1 MITKLSHT
9 TVYVI
14 DQDRA
19 KEFYVGKLGFEV
31 RDDARMGD
39 FRWLTVGPKAQPD
52 VRIILMKVAPT
63 PTMNAEQVALLRQL
77 VESGALGGGV
87 LVTDNLK
94 RDYEELVAKGVV
106 FTDPPTEQPWGFAAI
121 MKDDSGNY
129 FSIGEER

>member
-9 TVYVI
+9 TVYVL

-19 KEFYVGKLGFEV
+19 KDFYINKLGFEC

-63 PTMNAEQVALLRQL
+63 PNMTEEQAEALRTL
-77 VESGALGGGV
+77 VTSGTLGGGV
-87 LVTDNLK
+87 LVTDDLK
-94 RDYEELVAKGVV
+94 RDYEELRAKGVE
-106 FTDPPTEQPWGFAAI
+106 FPQAPKQQPWGLAAVL
-121 MKDDSGNY
+121 KDDSGNY
-129 FSIGEER
+129 FSIGEEK

>member
-9 TVYVI
+9 TVYVL

-19 KEFYVGKLGFEV
+19 KDFYLNKLGFEC

-52 VRIILMKVAPT
+52 VRIVLMKVAPT
-63 PTMNAEQVALLRQL
+63 PMMTEEQTAMLRSL
-77 VESGALGGGV
+77 VTAGALGGGV
-87 LVTDNLK
+87 LVTDDLK
-94 RDYEELVAKGVV
+94 RDYEELRAKGVE
-106 FTDPPTEQPWGFAAI
+106 FPQAPTQQPWGFAAV

-129 FSIGEER
+129 YSIGEES